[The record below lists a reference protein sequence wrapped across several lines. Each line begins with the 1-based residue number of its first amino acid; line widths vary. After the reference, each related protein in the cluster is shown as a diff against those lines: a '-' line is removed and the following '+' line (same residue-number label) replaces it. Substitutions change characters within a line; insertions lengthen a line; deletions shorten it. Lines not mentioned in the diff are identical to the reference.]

1 MTQKMIY
8 QVYVGQPSALYD
20 ICIASMD
27 SYCAKHGIDHI
38 VQREPIL
45 KICPNMSRT
54 ERSHQA
60 VARLG
65 YLPRFEKENAF
76 SYINQYDQ
84 IAIVDS
90 DIFVRAN
97 APDIFDHLPKE
108 YAFGAVAER
117 DLPCTKKHRSKITK
131 YSKSAFGNLTD
142 VDWRWNDLGAEFYN
156 MGMMVL
162 NCEKFKGFLQGQ
174 TPAEFLRREEFQDF
188 IDGVGYFRWST
199 DQMLLNWWVKKSRMS
214 VKNMNWRWN
223 ALYKGIEDSQLP
235 QAHFVHFFLKDLLPE
250 RGENVE
256 RLMKDIG
263 EEC

>member
-1 MTQKMIY
+1 MRRMIY

-20 ICIASMD
+20 VCVTSMA
-27 SYCAKHGIDHI
+27 SYCAKHSIEHV
-38 VQREPIL
+38 VQREPVL
-45 KICPNMSRT
+45 RICPDMSRT

-65 YLPRFEKENAF
+65 YLPIFEKENAF
-76 SYINQYDQ
+76 SYIDQYDQ

-97 APDIFDHLPKE
+97 APDIFDQLPMQ

-142 VDWRWNDLGAEFYN
+142 VYCRWNDLVAEFYN

-162 NCEKFKGFLQGQ
+162 N
-174 TPAEFLRREEFQDF
+174 
-188 IDGVGYFRWST
+188 
-199 DQMLLNWWVKKSRMS
+199 
-214 VKNMNWRWN
+214 
-223 ALYKGIEDSQLP
+223 
-235 QAHFVHFFLKDLLPE
+235 
-250 RGENVE
+250 
-256 RLMKDIG
+256 
-263 EEC
+263 